1 MVGGDTSPYF
11 PFLFSKSQSAFSTNN
26 PLPPSFSGL
35 VIFFPQLLCPF
46 SFFVSIVWG
55 IREGRLKNWACSKLA
70 SRPQSKRRKRRRRFF
85 SQIPKSILFLS
96 QSPGIFLGGRGCWN
110 RGIGGG
116 RKKEFTHASVSLHIP
131 PSIIRLRRR
140 ERGRG
145 EAIFSA

>member
-96 QSPGIFLGGRGCWN
+96 QSPGISGGLLEQGDR
-110 RGIGGG
+110 RKK
-116 RKKEFTHASVSLHIP
+116 KKEFTHASVSLHIP